1 MRARYK
7 TVLFDLDG
15 TLLDSL
21 ADLTASVNH
30 ILCKRGYPTRTE
42 REVRTFIGNGVVH
55 LLTRSLPAGKPQA
68 EIDECVRDF
77 KAHYDLHMR
86 DRTAP
91 FAGIM
96 TLLDDLLAA
105 GCQLG
110 VVSNKMDPA
119 VKSLCAEWF
128 GARLSAAIGE
138 RAGVRR
144 KPAPDTLLCAMSE
157 LGADPATTVYVGDGE
172 TDVQTAQAAD
182 VACIS
187 VTWGYRDR
195 AQLAEAGATVFA
207 ETPEALRAQL
217 LEDENE
223 DLRLSENHLA

>member
-1 MRARYK
+1 MKTRYK

-21 ADLTASVNH
+21 GDLTASVNY
-30 ILCKRGYPTRTE
+30 ILHAKGYPLRTE
-42 REVRTFIGNGVVH
+42 AEVRTFIGNGVRN
-55 LLTRSLPAGKPQA
+55 LIKRSLPQGASDE
-68 EIDECVRDF
+68 EIAACVVDF
-77 KAHYDLHMR
+77 KAHYDLHMQ
-86 DRTAP
+86 DHTAP

-96 TLLDDLLAA
+96 AVLDDLLAA
-105 GCQLG
+105 GCRLG

-119 VKSLCAEWF
+119 VKTLCAHWF
-128 GARLSAAIGE
+128 GDRLSAAIGE

-172 TDVQTAQAAD
+172 TDVQTAHAAAVD
-182 VACIS
+182 CIS

-195 AQLAEAGATVFA
+195 DVLASYGATTFA
-207 ETPEALRAQL
+207 DTPEALRALL
-217 LEDENE
+217 LEG
-223 DLRLSENHLA
+223 